1 MHICRGLA
9 EVEKRVA
16 YQLDVEETQVRI
28 IEELSEVCRDYCSV
42 TWDKALSVVGVPANS
57 IWRLPGSIFYPPEIQ
72 EVPANAPKSSEQPMA
87 IPDAIPLT
95 ETMKRSSQAGNQ
107 GKGAEGE
114 KGKGK
119 VKGKK
124 FSAKSKDAAQEKPTK
139 AENQGADPQAK
150 DVPSSQPSQ
159 NEDPYVEA

>member
-1 MHICRGLA
+1 
-9 EVEKRVA
+9 
-16 YQLDVEETQVRI
+16 
-28 IEELSEVCRDYCSV
+28 
-42 TWDKALSVVGVPANS
+42 
-57 IWRLPGSIFYPPEIQ
+57 
-72 EVPANAPKSSEQPMA
+72 MA

-124 FSAKSKDAAQEKPTK
+124 FSAKSKDAP
-139 AENQGADPQAK
+139 
-150 DVPSSQPSQ
+150 
-159 NEDPYVEA
+159 